1 MKALVCIILTL
12 ALLSLTLTAQA
23 KQVDHWYIKHS
34 GNNTPPVCDSTFSYF
49 ENYSVYYMDP
59 RAEET
64 PDEKVVYLTFD
75 AGYENGNIEKTLDI
89 LKEENVPSAF
99 FILQNMV
106 YKSKHLLD
114 RMVQEGHLICNHTAH
129 HKNMAKATK
138 DAFIKEI
145 KEMEKIYSDAT
156 GLELTK
162 FYRPPEGNF
171 VEDNLAWAE
180 ELGYTTILWSYA
192 YPDWDNLR
200 QPDPILAKQ
209 KLFENIH
216 DGAIILLHPTSDTN
230 VEILR
235 EVICVLR
242 QDGYRF
248 ASLSELK

>member
-1 MKALVCIILTL
+1 MRALVCIVLTL
-12 ALLSLTLTAQA
+12 ALLSIMLTAQA

-34 GNNTPPVCDSTFSYF
+34 GNNTPPVCDGVFSYF
-49 ENYSVYYMDP
+49 ENYDVYYMDP
-59 RAEET
+59 RAKDT

-75 AGYENGNIEKTLDI
+75 AGYENGNIAKTLDI
-89 LKEENVPSAF
+89 LKDENVPSAF

-114 RMVQEGHLICNHTAH
+114 RMVLEGHLICNHTAH

-138 DAFIKEI
+138 DAFTKEI

-156 GLELTK
+156 GLELAK

-200 QPDPILAKQ
+200 QPDPVLAKQ
-209 KLFENIH
+209 KLYENIH

-235 EVICVLR
+235 EVITTLR
-242 QDGYRF
+242 QEGYRF
-248 ASLSELK
+248 ASLSELV